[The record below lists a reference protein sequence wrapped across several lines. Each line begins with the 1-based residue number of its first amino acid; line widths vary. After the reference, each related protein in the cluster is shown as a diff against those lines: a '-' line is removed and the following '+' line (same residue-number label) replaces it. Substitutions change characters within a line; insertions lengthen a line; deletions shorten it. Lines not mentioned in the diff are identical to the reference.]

1 MDTPIH
7 PPLCPR
13 PGRSLIRPLH
23 RCLRTNLQHGH
34 VSEQEGRP
42 AHAMLGQVDARLQE
56 AERNRFAAAHPIQWR
71 REEDLLEQHTVS

>member
-1 MDTPIH
+1 MDAPIH

-23 RCLRTNLQHGH
+23 RCLRTNLPHGH